1 MPDDYTLQTE
11 QTYEAQVTFVLT
23 VIDPCTTTQLDD
35 LIIVDMSVKVH
46 DLPLSELVPEIR
58 DSVSVVVG
66 DVDGQN
72 FCGDIVHELV
82 EPEAHA
88 SYLTFK
94 D

>member
-11 QTYEAQVTFVLT
+11 KIYEAQIMFVLT
-23 VIDPCTTTQLDD
+23 VIDPCTATQLDD
-35 LIIVDMSVKVH
+35 LIIVDMSVNVH

-58 DSVSVVVG
+58 DSVSVAVG
-66 DVDGQN
+66 DDDGQN

-82 EPEAHA
+82 EPETHA